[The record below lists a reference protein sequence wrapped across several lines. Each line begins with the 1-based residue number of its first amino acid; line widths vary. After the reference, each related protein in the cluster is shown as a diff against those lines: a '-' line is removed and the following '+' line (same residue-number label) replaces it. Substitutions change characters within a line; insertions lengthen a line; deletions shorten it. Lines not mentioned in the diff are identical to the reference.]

1 MTWADYGKPISADPE
16 ILGAAELVRRLY
28 EDLGEGTGGPLHWML
43 EDGNIYD
50 DQMPDADEQVKI
62 FAYLW
67 NGDFKKWSQAA
78 ADVSTELRQ
87 AIQDTCRG
95 ILYAFDRMNEAERTC
110 VLAWHWLDIKREL
123 PDWYAKHRTPEHLES
138 AREQA
143 DEFVRLA
150 LAGPPVKAE
159 AKACVP
165 IPCPPFTDGFDP
177 DLSPPLMPVPDW
189 IRHADLFADPPE
201 PARFSGVI
209 YPNIGSVFGLDT
221 QIVGPGI
228 VDTQANP
235 DGSVTV
241 TWERDAPE
249 LPHRV
254 NDTSFGYCA
263 TAPGVGLVRDALDDP
278 RQIRPIYPEREGEP

>member
-43 EDGNIYD
+43 DDGNIYD
-50 DQMPDADEQVKI
+50 DQMPDADEQAKI

-67 NGDFKKWSQAA
+67 SGDFKKWSLAG
-78 ADVSTELRQ
+78 ADVSTERRQ

-95 ILYAFDRMNEAERTC
+95 ILHAFDRMNEAERTC
-110 VLAWHWLDIKREL
+110 VLAWHWGYIEQEL
-123 PDWYAKHRTPEHLES
+123 PDWHAKHRTPEHLAS

-150 LAGPPVKAE
+150 LAGPPEKAEVKACE
-159 AKACVP
+159 P
-165 IPCPPFTDGFDP
+165 IPCPPFTDE
-177 DLSPPLMPVPDW
+177 
-189 IRHADLFADPPE
+189 ANADPRGM
-201 PARFSGVI
+201 ARFSGVI
-209 YPNIGSVFGLDT
+209 YPNIGSVFGHDV
-221 QIVGPGI
+221 QIVGPGV

-241 TWERDAPE
+241 TWERDPSE
-249 LPHRV
+249 LPYRV
-254 NDTSFGYCA
+254 TDTSFGFCA
-263 TAPGVGLVRDALDDP
+263 TAPGVGLVRDALDDA
-278 RQIRPIYPEREGEP
+278 RQIRPVYVDPTESDEG